1 MGGMSMNQRIAPG
14 AAAFGLMVLLC
25 AIWGLQQVAMKF
37 AVVEISPI
45 LQAGLRSG
53 LGAVLVFAW
62 ARWRGIA
69 LFAADQS
76 LRPGLLAGLLFG
88 LEFVFIF
95 VGVERTTVSR
105 MVVFLYTAPCFTVL
119 GLHFFVPGER
129 MGWRQAAGV
138 LLAFA
143 GLVLAFI
150 DKASGGSLLGDAFG
164 VLAALFWAAT
174 TVLIRATKLA
184 QVTATKVL
192 LYQLVVSAAVMFPL
206 SWLVGERGIGV
217 LSAPTLWAMAYQVV
231 IVAFVSY
238 LAWFWLLTRYL
249 AGRLLVFSFLTPLFG
264 VWFGMLL
271 MGDQPSLH
279 FFVAAAMVVGGIV
292 LVNLPTKK

>member
-1 MGGMSMNQRIAPG
+1 MNQRIAPG
-14 AAAFGLMVLLC
+14 PAAFGLMVLLC
-25 AIWGLQQVAMKF
+25 AVWGLQQVAIKL
-37 AVVEISPI
+37 AVAEISPI
-45 LQAGLRSG
+45 MQAGLRSG

-62 ARWRGIA
+62 ARWRGMG
-69 LFAADQS
+69 LFAADRS

-88 LEFVFIF
+88 FEFVFIF
-95 VGVERTTVSR
+95 VGVEHTTVSR

-119 GLHFFVPGER
+119 GLHVFVPGER
-129 MGWRQAAGV
+129 MGWRQGAGV

-150 DKASGGSLLGDAFG
+150 DKAAGGSLLGDAFG

-174 TVLIRATKLA
+174 TVLIRATALA
-184 QVTATKVL
+184 RVTATKVL

-217 LSAPTLWAMAYQVV
+217 LSAPTLWAMAYQIVV
-231 IVAFVSY
+231 VAFISY

-264 VWFGMLL
+264 VLFGMLL
-271 MGDQPSLH
+271 MNDQPSLH

-292 LVNLPTKK
+292 LVNLPARK

>member
-1 MGGMSMNQRIAPG
+1 MNQRVAPG
-14 AAAFGLMVLLC
+14 PAAFGLMVLLC
-25 AIWGLQQVAMKF
+25 AIWGLQQVAMKL
-37 AVVEISPI
+37 ATAEISPI

-62 ARWRGIA
+62 ARWRGIG

-76 LRPGLLAGLLFG
+76 LRPGILAGLLFG

-129 MGWRQAAGV
+129 MGWRQGAGV

-143 GLVLAFI
+143 GLILAFV
-150 DKASGGSLLGDAFG
+150 DKAAGGSLLGDAFG

-174 TVLIRATKLA
+174 TVLIRATALA
-184 QVTATKVL
+184 KITATKVL
-192 LYQLVVSAAVMFPL
+192 LYQLVVSAALMFPL

-217 LSAPTLWAMAYQVV
+217 LSAPTFWAMAYQIVV
-231 IVAFVSY
+231 VAFISY

-271 MGDQPSLH
+271 MNDQPSLH
-279 FFVAAAMVVGGIV
+279 FFAAAALVVGGIV
-292 LVNLPTKK
+292 LVNLPGRR

>member
-1 MGGMSMNQRIAPG
+1 MNARVAPG
-14 AAAFGLMVLLC
+14 AGAFALMVLLC
-25 AIWGLQQVAMKF
+25 AVWGFQQVAMKI
-37 AVVEISPI
+37 ATAEISPI
-45 LQAGLRSG
+45 MQAALRSG

-62 ARWRGIA
+62 ARWRGMV
-69 LFAADQS
+69 LFGRDGS

-129 MGWRQAAGV
+129 MAWRQWAGV
-138 LLAFA
+138 MLAFA

-150 DKASGGSLLGDAFG
+150 DKASGGDVLGDFFG

-174 TVLIRATKLA
+174 TVLIRATSLA
-184 QVTATKVL
+184 RVTATKVL

-206 SWLVGERGIGV
+206 SWLVGERGIAV
-217 LSAPTLWAMAYQVV
+217 LSAPTLWAMAYQIV

-264 VWFGMLL
+264 VGFGMVL
-271 MGDQPSLH
+271 MSDRPSLH
-279 FFVAAAMVVGGIV
+279 FILAAAMVVGGIV
-292 LVNLPTKK
+292 MVNMPSRK

>member
-1 MGGMSMNQRIAPG
+1 MNDRVAPG
-14 AAAFGLMVLLC
+14 PAAFGLMVLLC
-25 AIWGLQQVAMKF
+25 AVWGLQQVAIKL
-37 AVVEISPI
+37 ASAEISPI
-45 LQAGLRSG
+45 LQAGLRSAF
-53 LGAVLVFAW
+53 GALLVYAW
-62 ARWRGIA
+62 ARWRGIG
-69 LFAADQS
+69 LFARDRS

-119 GLHFFVPGER
+119 GLHFFVAGER
-129 MGWRQAAGV
+129 MAWRQWVGVLTAFAGL

-143 GLVLAFI
+143 
-150 DKASGGSLLGDAFG
+150 DKASGGSPAGDAFG

-174 TVLIRATKLA
+174 TVVIRATPLA

-192 LYQLVVSAAVMFPL
+192 LYQLGVSALVMFPL
-206 SWLVGERGIGV
+206 SWVVGERGIGS
-217 LSAPTLWAMAYQVV
+217 LSAPTLWALAYQIVV
-231 IVAFVSY
+231 VAFLSY

-264 VWFGMLL
+264 VLFGMLL
-271 MGDQPSLH
+271 MGDRPSVH
-279 FFVAAAMVVGGIV
+279 FFVAAEMVVIGIV
-292 LVNLPTKK
+292 LVNLPARK

>member
-1 MGGMSMNQRIAPG
+1 
-14 AAAFGLMVLLC
+14 MVLLC
-25 AIWGLQQVAMKF
+25 AIWGLQQVAMKV
-37 AVVEISPI
+37 ATAEISPI
-45 LQAGLRSG
+45 MQAGLRSA
-53 LGAVLVFAW
+53 LGALLVYVW
-62 ARWRGIA
+62 ARWRGVG
-69 LFAADQS
+69 LFASDRS

-129 MGWRQAAGV
+129 MGWRQGAGV

-143 GLVLAFI
+143 GLILAFI
-150 DKASGGSLLGDAFG
+150 DKSAGGSLLGDAFG

-174 TVLIRATKLA
+174 TVLIRATALA
-184 QVTATKVL
+184 KITATKVL

-217 LSAPTLWAMAYQVV
+217 LSAPTLWAMAYQIVV
-231 IVAFVSY
+231 VAFISY

-264 VWFGMLL
+264 VWFGMVL
-271 MGDQPSLH
+271 MNDQPSLH
-279 FFVAAAMVVGGIV
+279 FFAAAAMVVGGIV
-292 LVNLPTKK
+292 LVNLPARR

>member
-1 MGGMSMNQRIAPG
+1 MNARVAPG
-14 AAAFGLMVLLC
+14 PAAFGLMVMLC
-25 AIWGLQQVAMKF
+25 AIWGMQQVAIKV
-37 AVVEISPI
+37 AAAGISPI
-45 LQAGLRSG
+45 LQAGLRS
-53 LGAVLVFAW
+53 AVAAGLVFAW

-69 LFAADQS
+69 LFVHDSS
-76 LRPGLLAGLLFG
+76 LRPGLLAGFLFG

-95 VGVERTTVSR
+95 VGVDHTTVSR

-119 GLHFFVPGER
+119 GLHFFVAGER
-129 MGWRQAAGV
+129 MGWKQAAGV

-174 TVLIRATKLA
+174 TVLIRATALA
-184 QVTATKVL
+184 KVTATKVL

-206 SWLVGERGIGV
+206 SWLVGERGIAV
-217 LSAPTLWAMAYQVV
+217 LSAPTLWAMAYQIVV
-231 IVAFVSY
+231 VAFISY
-238 LAWFWLLTRYL
+238 LAWFWLLTRYI

-279 FFVAAAMVVGGIV
+279 FLVAAAMVVCGIV
-292 LVNLPTKK
+292 LVNLPARK

>member
-1 MGGMSMNQRIAPG
+1 MNQRIAPG
-14 AAAFGLMVLLC
+14 PAAFGLMVLLC
-25 AIWGLQQVAMKF
+25 SIWGFQQVAMKF
-37 AVVEISPI
+37 ATAEISPI

-53 LGAVLVFAW
+53 LGAVLVYAW

-69 LFAADQS
+69 LVARDGS

-88 LEFVFIF
+88 FEFVFIF
-95 VGVERTTVSR
+95 VGVDLTTVSR

-129 MGWRQAAGV
+129 MGWRQGAGV

-143 GLVLAFI
+143 GLVTAFI
-150 DKASGGSLLGDAFG
+150 DKAAGGSLLGDFFG

-174 TVLIRATKLA
+174 TVLIRATALA
-184 QVTATKVL
+184 RVTATKVL

-217 LSAPTLWAMAYQVV
+217 LSAPTLWAMAYQIV
-231 IVAFVSY
+231 IVACISY

-264 VWFGMLL
+264 VGFGMVL

-279 FFVAAAMVVGGIV
+279 FFAAAAMVVGGIV
-292 LVNLPTKK
+292 LVNLPARK

>member
-1 MGGMSMNQRIAPG
+1 MNQRTAPG
-14 AAAFGLMVLLC
+14 SAAFGLMVLLC
-25 AIWGLQQVAMKF
+25 AIWGLQQVAIKL
-37 AVVEISPI
+37 AVAEISPI
-45 LQAGLRSG
+45 MQAGLRSG
-53 LGAVLVFAW
+53 LGAVLVYAW
-62 ARWRGIA
+62 ARWRGMA
-69 LFAADQS
+69 LFAHDNS

-88 LEFVFIF
+88 FEFVFIF
-95 VGVERTTVSR
+95 VGVDHTTVSR

-129 MGWRQAAGV
+129 MGWRQGAGV

-143 GLVLAFI
+143 GLVVAFI
-150 DKASGGSLLGDAFG
+150 DKAAGGSLLGDAFG

-174 TVLIRATKLA
+174 TVLIRATALA
-184 QVTATKVL
+184 KVTATKVL

-206 SWLVGERGIGV
+206 SWLVGERGVGV
-217 LSAPTLWAMAYQVV
+217 LSAPTLWAMAYQIVV
-231 IVAFVSY
+231 VAFISY

-264 VWFGMLL
+264 VLFGMLL

-279 FFVAAAMVVGGIV
+279 FFAAAAMVVGGIV
-292 LVNLPTKK
+292 LVNLPARK

>member
-1 MGGMSMNQRIAPG
+1 MNARVAPG
-14 AAAFGLMVLLC
+14 AGAFALMVLLC
-25 AIWGLQQVAMKF
+25 AVWGFQQVAMKI
-37 AVVEISPI
+37 ATAEISPI
-45 LQAGLRSG
+45 MQAALRSG

-62 ARWRGIA
+62 ARWRGVV
-69 LFAADQS
+69 LFGRDGS

-129 MGWRQAAGV
+129 MAWRQWAGV
-138 LLAFA
+138 MLAFA

-150 DKASGGSLLGDAFG
+150 DKASGGDVLGDFFG

-174 TVLIRATKLA
+174 TVLIRATSLA
-184 QVTATKVL
+184 RVTATKVL

-206 SWLVGERGIGV
+206 SWLVGERGIAV
-217 LSAPTLWAMAYQVV
+217 LSAPTLWAMAYQIV
-231 IVAFVSY
+231 IVAFASY

-264 VWFGMLL
+264 VGFGMVL
-271 MGDQPSLH
+271 MPINPACISSLPPPWSS
-279 FFVAAAMVVGGIV
+279 AASSW
-292 LVNLPTKK
+292 

>member
-1 MGGMSMNQRIAPG
+1 MNARVAPG
-14 AAAFGLMVLLC
+14 AGAFALMVLLC
-25 AIWGLQQVAMKF
+25 AVWGFQQVAMKI
-37 AVVEISPI
+37 ATAEISPI
-45 LQAGLRSG
+45 MQAALRSG

-62 ARWRGIA
+62 ARWRGVV
-69 LFAADQS
+69 LFGRDGS
-76 LRPGLLAGLLFG
+76 LRPGLLAGMLFG

-129 MGWRQAAGV
+129 MAWRQWAGV
-138 LLAFA
+138 MLAFA

-150 DKASGGSLLGDAFG
+150 DKASGGDVLGDFFG

-174 TVLIRATKLA
+174 TVLIRATSLA
-184 QVTATKVL
+184 RVTATKVL

-206 SWLVGERGIGV
+206 SWLVGERGIAV
-217 LSAPTLWAMAYQVV
+217 LSAPTLWAMAYQIV
-231 IVAFVSY
+231 IVAFASY

-264 VWFGMLL
+264 VGFGMVL
-271 MGDQPSLH
+271 MSDRPSLH
-279 FFVAAAMVVGGIV
+279 FILAAAMVVVGIAM
-292 LVNLPTKK
+292 VNVPSRK

>member
-1 MGGMSMNQRIAPG
+1 MNSRIAPG
-14 AAAFGLMVLLC
+14 PAAFGLMLLLC
-25 AIWGLQQVAMKF
+25 AIWGMQQVSIKVASTG
-37 AVVEISPI
+37 ISPI

-53 LGAVLVFAW
+53 VAALLVFAW

-69 LFAADQS
+69 LVAHDRS
-76 LRPGLLAGLLFG
+76 LKPGLLVGFLFG
-88 LEFVFIF
+88 LEFIFIF
-95 VGVERTTVSR
+95 AGLDHTTVSR

-129 MGWRQAAGV
+129 MGWRQGTGV

-150 DKASGGSLLGDAFG
+150 DKASGGSVLGDVFG

-174 TVLIRATKLA
+174 TVLIRATALA
-184 QVTATKVL
+184 KVTATKVL

-206 SWLVGERGIGV
+206 SWLAGERGIGV
-217 LSAPTLWAMAYQVV
+217 LSAPVLWAMAYQIVV
-231 IVAFVSY
+231 VACISY

-264 VWFGMLL
+264 VWFGVML
-271 MGDQPSLH
+271 MGDRPTPD
-279 FFVAAAMVVGGIV
+279 FVAAALLVLGGIV
-292 LVNLPTKK
+292 LVNLPSRALST

>member
-1 MGGMSMNQRIAPG
+1 MNTRVAPG
-14 AAAFGLMVLLC
+14 PAAFGLMLLLC
-25 AIWGLQQVAMKF
+25 AIWGMQQVAMKF
-37 AVVEISPI
+37 ATAEISPI
-45 LQAGLRSG
+45 LQAGLRSAG
-53 LGAVLVFAW
+53 GALLVYAW
-62 ARWRGIA
+62 ARWQGIA
-69 LFAADQS
+69 LFARDQS

-95 VGVERTTVSR
+95 VGVAHTTVSR

-119 GLHFFVPGER
+119 GLHFFVAGER
-129 MGWRQAAGV
+129 MGWRQGAGV

-143 GLVLAFI
+143 GLVLAFA
-150 DKASGGSLLGDAFG
+150 DKAAGGSFLGDAFG

-192 LYQLVVSAAVMFPL
+192 LYQLAVSAAVMFPL
-206 SWLVGERGIGV
+206 SWLFGERGIGV
-217 LSAPTLWAMAYQVV
+217 LSAPTVWAMAYQIVV
-231 IVAFVSY
+231 VAFISY

-271 MGDQPSLH
+271 MNDRPSLH
-279 FFVAAAMVVGGIV
+279 FFIAAALVVGGIV
-292 LVNLPTKK
+292 LVNLPAKR

>member
-1 MGGMSMNQRIAPG
+1 MNARVAPG
-14 AAAFGLMVLLC
+14 AGAFALMVLLC
-25 AIWGLQQVAMKF
+25 AVWGFQQVAMKI
-37 AVVEISPI
+37 ATAEISPI
-45 LQAGLRSG
+45 MQAALRSG

-62 ARWRGIA
+62 ARWRGMV
-69 LFAADQS
+69 LFGRDGS
-76 LRPGLLAGLLFG
+76 LRPGLLAGMLFG

-129 MGWRQAAGV
+129 MAWRQWAGV
-138 LLAFA
+138 MLAFA

-150 DKASGGSLLGDAFG
+150 DKASGGDVLGDFFG

-174 TVLIRATKLA
+174 TVLIRATSLA
-184 QVTATKVL
+184 RVTATKVL

-206 SWLVGERGIGV
+206 SWLVGERGIAV
-217 LSAPTLWAMAYQVV
+217 LSAPTLWAMAYQIV

-264 VWFGMLL
+264 VGFGMVL
-271 MGDQPSLH
+271 MSDRPSLH
-279 FFVAAAMVVGGIV
+279 FILAAAMVVGGIV
-292 LVNLPTKK
+292 MVNMPSRK

>member
-1 MGGMSMNQRIAPG
+1 
-14 AAAFGLMVLLC
+14 MVLLC
-25 AIWGLQQVAMKF
+25 AIWGLQQVSIKVAS
-37 AVVEISPI
+37 AGISPI
-45 LQAGLRSG
+45 MQVGLRSG
-53 LGAVLVFAW
+53 AAALLVFAW

-69 LFAADQS
+69 LFAEDKS

-88 LEFVFIF
+88 LEFVCIF
-95 VGVERTTVSR
+95 VGVDHTTVSR

-119 GLHFFVPGER
+119 GLHFLVPGER
-129 MGWRQAAGV
+129 MGGRQWAGV

-143 GLVLAFI
+143 GLVAAFI
-150 DKASGGSLLGDAFG
+150 DKAAGGSLLGDAFG

-174 TVLIRATKLA
+174 TVLIRATALA
-184 QVTATKVL
+184 KVTATKVL

-217 LSAPTLWAMAYQVV
+217 LSAPTLWAMAYQIV
-231 IVAFVSY
+231 IVAFLSY

-264 VWFGMLL
+264 VLFGMLL

-279 FFVAAAMVVGGIV
+279 FLAAAAMVVAGIV
-292 LVNLPTKK
+292 LVNLPARK

>member
-1 MGGMSMNQRIAPG
+1 MNSRIAPG
-14 AAAFGLMVLLC
+14 PAAFGLMVLLC
-25 AIWGLQQVAMKF
+25 AIWGMQQVAIKL
-37 AVVEISPI
+37 ATAGISPI

-53 LGAVLVFAW
+53 IAAVLVFMW
-62 ARWRGIA
+62 ARWRGIV
-69 LFAADQS
+69 LFSPDRS
-76 LRPGLLAGLLFG
+76 LKPGLLAGFLFG

-95 VGVERTTVSR
+95 VGVDHTTVSR

-119 GLHFFVPGER
+119 GLHYFVPGER

-143 GLVLAFI
+143 GLILAFV
-150 DKASGGSLLGDAFG
+150 DKAAGGSLLGDVFG

-174 TVLIRATKLA
+174 TVLIRATALA
-184 QVTATKVL
+184 KVTATKVL
-192 LYQLVVSAAVMFPL
+192 LYQLVVSAAIMFPL
-206 SWLVGERGIGV
+206 SRLVGEPGIGV
-217 LSAPTLWAMAYQVV
+217 LSAPTLWAMAYQIVV
-231 IVAFVSY
+231 VAFISY

-279 FFVAAAMVVGGIV
+279 FFAAASMVVGGIV
-292 LVNLPTKK
+292 LVNLPARK

>member
-1 MGGMSMNQRIAPG
+1 MNPRVAPG
-14 AAAFGLMVLLC
+14 PAAFGLMVLLC
-25 AIWGLQQVAMKF
+25 AIWGFQQVAMKF
-37 AVVEISPI
+37 ATAEISPI
-45 LQAGLRSG
+45 MQAALRSG

-62 ARWRGIA
+62 ARWRGVA
-69 LFAADQS
+69 LFGHDAS
-76 LRPGLLAGLLFG
+76 LRPGIFAGILFG

-95 VGVERTTVSR
+95 VGVDLTTVSR

-129 MGWRQAAGV
+129 MGWRQWAGV

-150 DKASGGSLLGDAFG
+150 DKASGGNALGDFFG

-174 TVLIRATKLA
+174 TVLIRATSLA
-184 QVTATKVL
+184 KVTATKVL

-206 SWLVGERGIGV
+206 SWLVGERGIAG
-217 LSAPTLWAMAYQVV
+217 LSAPTLWAMAYQIVV
-231 IVAFVSY
+231 VAFASY

-264 VWFGMLL
+264 VGFGMIL
-271 MGDQPSLH
+271 MRDQPSLN
-279 FFVAAAMVVGGIV
+279 FFAAAAMVVGGIV
-292 LVNLPTKK
+292 LVNMPARK

>member
-1 MGGMSMNQRIAPG
+1 MNSRIAPG
-14 AAAFGLMVLLC
+14 PAAFGLMVLLC
-25 AIWGLQQVAMKF
+25 AIWGLQQVAMKL
-37 AVVEISPI
+37 ATAEISPI

-62 ARWRGIA
+62 ARWRGIG

-129 MGWRQAAGV
+129 MGWRQGAGV

-143 GLVLAFI
+143 GLILAFI
-150 DKASGGSLLGDAFG
+150 DKAAGGSALGDAFG

-174 TVLIRATKLA
+174 TVLIRATALA
-184 QVTATKVL
+184 KITATKVL
-192 LYQLVVSAAVMFPL
+192 LYQLVVSAALMFPL

-217 LSAPTLWAMAYQVV
+217 LSAPTFWAMAYQIVV
-231 IVAFVSY
+231 VAFISY

-271 MGDQPSLH
+271 MNDQPSLH
-279 FFVAAAMVVGGIV
+279 FFAAAALVVGGIV
-292 LVNLPTKK
+292 LVNLPGRR

>member
-1 MGGMSMNQRIAPG
+1 MNQRVAPG
-14 AAAFGLMVLLC
+14 PAAFGLMVLLC
-25 AIWGLQQVAMKF
+25 AIWGFQQVAMKF
-37 AVVEISPI
+37 ASAEISPI

-53 LGAVLVFAW
+53 LGAVLVYAW

-69 LFAADQS
+69 LFARDGS

-88 LEFVFIF
+88 FEFVFIF
-95 VGVERTTVSR
+95 VGVDLTTVSR

-129 MGWRQAAGV
+129 MGWRQGGGV

-143 GLVLAFI
+143 GLVTAFI
-150 DKASGGSLLGDAFG
+150 DKAAGGSLLGDFFG

-174 TVLIRATKLA
+174 TVLIRATALA
-184 QVTATKVL
+184 RVTATKVL

-217 LSAPTLWAMAYQVV
+217 LSAPTLWAMAYQIV
-231 IVAFVSY
+231 IVACISY

-264 VWFGMLL
+264 VGFGMVL

-279 FFVAAAMVVGGIV
+279 FFAAAAMVVGGIV
-292 LVNLPTKK
+292 LVNLPARK

>member
-1 MGGMSMNQRIAPG
+1 
-14 AAAFGLMVLLC
+14 MVLLC
-25 AIWGLQQVAMKF
+25 AIWGMQQVAIKV
-37 AVVEISPI
+37 AAAGISPI

-53 LGAVLVFAW
+53 VAAVLVFAW
-62 ARWRGIA
+62 AHWRGISLSA
-69 LFAADQS
+69 HDNS
-76 LRPGLLAGLLFG
+76 LRPGLFAGLLFA

-95 VGVERTTVSR
+95 VGIDHTTVSR

-143 GLVLAFI
+143 GLVLAFV
-150 DKASGGSLLGDAFG
+150 DKASGGTPLGDAFG

-174 TVLIRATKLA
+174 TVLIRATALA
-184 QVTATKVL
+184 NVSATKVL
-192 LYQLVVSAAVMFPL
+192 LYQLAVSAAVMFPL
-206 SWLVGERGIGV
+206 SWLVGERGITA
-217 LSAPTLWAMAYQVV
+217 LSATTLWAMAYQIVM
-231 IVAFVSY
+231 VAFVSY

-271 MGDQPSLH
+271 MDDQPSLH
-279 FFVAAAMVVGGIV
+279 FFIAAAMVVAGIV
-292 LVNLPTKK
+292 LVNLPARK

>member
-1 MGGMSMNQRIAPG
+1 MNQRIAPG
-14 AAAFGLMVLLC
+14 PAAFGLMVLLC
-25 AIWGLQQVAMKF
+25 AVWGLQQVAIKL
-37 AVVEISPI
+37 AVAEISPI
-45 LQAGLRSG
+45 MQAGLRSG

-62 ARWRGIA
+62 ARWRGMG
-69 LFAADQS
+69 LFAADRS

-88 LEFVFIF
+88 FEFVFIF
-95 VGVERTTVSR
+95 VGVEHTTVSR

-119 GLHFFVPGER
+119 GLHVFVPGER
-129 MGWRQAAGV
+129 MGWRQGAGV

-150 DKASGGSLLGDAFG
+150 DKAAGGSLLGDAFG

-174 TVLIRATKLA
+174 TVLIRATALA
-184 QVTATKVL
+184 RVTATKVL

-217 LSAPTLWAMAYQVV
+217 LSAPTLWAMAYQIVV
-231 IVAFVSY
+231 VAFISY

-264 VWFGMLL
+264 VLFGMLL
-271 MGDQPSLH
+271 MNDQPSLH

-292 LVNLPTKK
+292 LVNLPAKR

>member
-1 MGGMSMNQRIAPG
+1 MNTRIAPG
-14 AAAFGLMVLLC
+14 PAAFGLMVLLC
-25 AIWGLQQVAMKF
+25 AIWGFQQVAMKF
-37 AVVEISPI
+37 ASAEISPI

-53 LGAVLVFAW
+53 CGAVLVYIW
-62 ARWRGIA
+62 ARWRGMA
-69 LFAADQS
+69 LFAHDRS

-88 LEFVFIF
+88 FEFVFIF
-95 VGVERTTVSR
+95 VGVDLTTVSR

-129 MGWRQAAGV
+129 MGWRQGAGV

-143 GLVLAFI
+143 GLVTAFI
-150 DKASGGSLLGDAFG
+150 DKAAGGSLLGDFFG

-174 TVLIRATKLA
+174 TVLIRATALA
-184 QVTATKVL
+184 RVTATKVL

-217 LSAPTLWAMAYQVV
+217 LSAPTLWAMAYQIV
-231 IVAFVSY
+231 IVACISY

-264 VWFGMLL
+264 VGFGMVL

-279 FFVAAAMVVGGIV
+279 FFAAAAMVVGGIV
-292 LVNLPTKK
+292 LVNLPARK

>member
-1 MGGMSMNQRIAPG
+1 MNPRVAPG
-14 AAAFGLMVLLC
+14 PAAFGLMVLLC
-25 AIWGLQQVAMKF
+25 AIWGFQQVAMKF
-37 AVVEISPI
+37 ATAEISPI
-45 LQAGLRSG
+45 MQAALRSG

-62 ARWRGIA
+62 ARWRGVA
-69 LFAADQS
+69 LFGHDAS
-76 LRPGLLAGLLFG
+76 LRPGIFAGILFG

-95 VGVERTTVSR
+95 VGVDLTTVSR

-129 MGWRQAAGV
+129 MGWRQWAGV

-150 DKASGGSLLGDAFG
+150 DKASGGNALGDFFG

-174 TVLIRATKLA
+174 TVLIRATSLA
-184 QVTATKVL
+184 KVTATKVL

-206 SWLVGERGIGV
+206 SWLVGERGIAG
-217 LSAPTLWAMAYQVV
+217 LSAPTLWAMAYQIV
-231 IVAFVSY
+231 IVAFASY

-264 VWFGMLL
+264 VGFGMIL
-271 MGDQPSLH
+271 MRDQPSLN
-279 FFVAAAMVVGGIV
+279 FFAAAAMVVGGIV
-292 LVNLPTKK
+292 LVNMPSRK